1 MNKIKKLFE
10 VQTKLTSYT
19 YSIVKIIICIA
30 IIIFTFVR
38 NLIFRFSI
46 PWANIVLTVLCVQL
60 MIFSILWLYISIG
73 ELFHTFANRRHINK
87 NYQFVNVKQL
97 KTEAITKIV
106 SENDI
111 VEIEVYDGNKII
123 PIGASSDCKYS
134 NYIFKDKLFYISDSE
149 YETVEIFAE
158 ALIALFPTG
167 SVPVY
172 KIDGLPL
179 A

>member
-1 MNKIKKLFE
+1 
-10 VQTKLTSYT
+10 
-19 YSIVKIIICIA
+19 
-30 IIIFTFVR
+30 
-38 NLIFRFSI
+38 
-46 PWANIVLTVLCVQL
+46 